1 MRQTLKKGQQLA
13 FEKLNN
19 FVRNDEA
26 KVFILKGY
34 AGTGK
39 TTMMKVFKEE
49 LDRKHLSYSLLA
61 STGRAAK
68 ILSNATGSTTKT
80 VHVEIYKYEDFNQDL
95 EEVINKRN
103 SPVVDDTGQ
112 ILIQFGVEKISRNG
126 WYYIID
132 ESSMLSDWEDKLA
145 TQALFGSG
153 RLLKDLLE
161 YDPKGKFIFVGDAC
175 QLPPVQQDEQDDI
188 SPALSVEYFKK
199 VFNIHAEEVE
209 LTEIIR
215 QEKGNDIILSA
226 KRIRNLYNNPP
237 HAKWAKFPFAGYKN
251 IHLVNS
257 EAELIKNISEMLKR
271 MDTITLPFLVIP
283 ISSAIF

>member
-1 MRQTLKKGQQLA
+1 MGQQ
-13 FEKLNN
+13 
-19 FVRNDEA
+19 
-26 KVFILKGY
+26 
-34 AGTGK
+34 
-39 TTMMKVFKEE
+39 
-49 LDRKHLSYSLLA
+49 
-61 STGRAAK
+61 
-68 ILSNATGSTTKT
+68 
-80 VHVEIYKYEDFNQDL
+80 
-95 EEVINKRN
+95 
-103 SPVVDDTGQ
+103 
-112 ILIQFGVEKISRNG
+112 
-126 WYYIID
+126 
-132 ESSMLSDWEDKLA
+132 
-145 TQALFGSG
+145 
-153 RLLKDLLE
+153 
-161 YDPKGKFIFVGDAC
+161 C
-175 QLPPVQQDEQDDI
+175 
-188 SPALSVEYFKK
+188 KK